1 MNEDDKWMQIAIQ
14 EAIKA
19 KNEGEVPV
27 GAVLVKNEKLIAK
40 AHNQPILKND
50 ASAHAEIQLL
60 RIAGQKTKNYRLNNT
75 TIYVTLEPCI
85 MCLGGIMN
93 ARIAKIVYGAHDFK
107 IGACGS
113 CKNLANLKYSQSKLI
128 ITGGVLENKCKILL
142 QDFFKNK
149 R

>member
-1 MNEDDKWMQIAIQ
+1 MNEDNKWMQIAIQ

-19 KNEGEVPV
+19 ENEGEVPV
-27 GAVLVKNEKLIAK
+27 GAVLVKNGKLIAQ

-50 ASAHAEIQLL
+50 ASAHAEIQLM

-85 MCLGGIMN
+85 MCLGAIMN
-93 ARIAKIVYGAHDFK
+93 ARIAKIVYGAHDPK

-113 CKNLANLKYSQSKLI
+113 CINLANLKCFQHKLT
-128 ITGGVLENKCKILL
+128 ITGGVLENKCKTLL
-142 QDFFKNK
+142 QDFFKN
-149 R
+149 RR